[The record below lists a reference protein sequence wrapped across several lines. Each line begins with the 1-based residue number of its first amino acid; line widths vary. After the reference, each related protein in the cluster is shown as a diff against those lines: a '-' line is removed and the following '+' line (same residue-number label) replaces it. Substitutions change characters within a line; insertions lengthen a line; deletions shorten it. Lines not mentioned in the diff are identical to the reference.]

1 MLSSNRILAATGAL
15 GLMVLTAIFSP
26 IAAAQANDSLYRD
39 LGGKERIEAFTN
51 DFVEVLLQDPRIK
64 DFFKDT
70 NIPRLKMLLAEQFI
84 SLAGGPVKY
93 SGSDMKA
100 VHTGLNIR
108 NVDFNALVE
117 DLQIAMD
124 RAKVPFFTQNRLLA
138 LLAPMQRDVVTK

>member
-1 MLSSNRILAATGAL
+1 MMFTDKVFATSATVALLMAMLA
-15 GLMVLTAIFSP
+15 MPV
-26 IAAAQANDSLYRD
+26 AAQTNDSLYRD
-39 LGGKERIEAFTN
+39 LGGKEKIELFTN
-51 DFVEVLLQDPRIK
+51 DFVDILLQDPRIK

-93 SGSDMKA
+93 SGADMKS

-108 NVDFNALVE
+108 NADFNALAE

-124 RAKVPFFTQNRLLA
+124 RAKVPFFTQNRLIA
-138 LLAPMQRDVVTK
+138 LLAPMQRDIVTK